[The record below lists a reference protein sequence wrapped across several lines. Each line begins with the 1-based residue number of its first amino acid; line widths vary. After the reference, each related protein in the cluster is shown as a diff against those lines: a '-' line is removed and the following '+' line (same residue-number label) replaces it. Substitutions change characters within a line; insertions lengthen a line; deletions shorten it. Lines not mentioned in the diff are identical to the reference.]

1 MQPQRCGAPSPELG
15 AAEFIFLTNL
25 MRKAADPSISPLGAS
40 VRGGFDDEDVARYL
54 GCRIEDGGRCEI
66 RFSKAGMEKPF
77 STWSP
82 RIWDNLGPVL
92 ESRLGKAQGS
102 FSSSVV
108 QVLRP
113 CSLQDSA
120 E

>member
-1 MQPQRCGAPSPELG
+1 
-15 AAEFIFLTNL
+15 
-25 MRKAADPSISPLGAS
+25 
-40 VRGGFDDEDVARYL
+40 
-54 GCRIEDGGRCEI
+54 
-66 RFSKAGMEKPF
+66 MEKPF